1 MNIRNA
7 ERSEIDA
14 LARLWYDAWQDGH
27 AAVVPDELKRFRTY
41 ENFRGRIEKKLSRIR
56 VAGPIGE
63 PLGFCIID
71 GDELN
76 QLFVSA
82 HARGK
87 GVAAELISDAEKT
100 LAKNGVTTAW
110 LACAIGNDRAARF
123 YEKSGWHRAGNMF
136 NNIETPD
143 GLIELE
149 VWRYEKALSSVD

>member
-7 ERSEIDA
+7 ETNEIDE
-14 LARLWYDAWQDGH
+14 LARLWFDAWQDGH
-27 AAVVPDELKRFRTY
+27 AAVVPEELKRFRTY
-41 ENFRGRIEKKLSRIR
+41 EYFRERIEEKFLRVR
-56 VAGPIGE
+56 VAGPVGE
-63 PLGFCIID
+63 QQGFCIID

-100 LAKNGVTTAW
+100 LFENGIKTAW

-123 YEKSGWHRAGNMF
+123 YEKSGWNRAGNMF

-149 VWRYEKALSSVD
+149 VWRYEKELS

>member
-1 MNIRNA
+1 MTIRNA
-7 ERSEIDA
+7 KTSELDA
-14 LARLWYDAWQDGH
+14 LARLWHAAWQDGH
-27 AAVVPDELKRFRTY
+27 AAVVPEELKQLRTY
-41 ENFRGRIEKKLSRIR
+41 ENFRGRLAEKLSRIR
-56 VAGPIGE
+56 VAGPVGA
-63 PLGFCIID
+63 PLGFCIVE

-82 HARGK
+82 DARGT

-100 LAKNGVTTAW
+100 LADKGVKTAW

-123 YEKSGWHRAGNMF
+123 YEKSGWIRVGNMF

-149 VWRYEKALSSVD
+149 VWRYEKELS

>member
-1 MNIRNA
+1 MTIRNA
-7 ERSEIDA
+7 EPSEIDA
-14 LARLWYDAWQDGH
+14 LARLWYEAWQDGH
-27 AAVVPDELKRFRTY
+27 AAVVPEELKQLRTY
-41 ENFRGRIEKKLSRIR
+41 ENFRARIEKKLSRIR
-56 VAGPIGE
+56 VAGPVGE

-82 HARGK
+82 QARGK
-87 GVAAELISDAEKT
+87 GVAAELISDAEKI
-100 LAKNGVTTAW
+100 LLSNGIKTAW

-123 YEKSGWHRAGNMF
+123 YEKSGWIRTGNMF

-149 VWRYEKALSSVD
+149 VWRYEKELS